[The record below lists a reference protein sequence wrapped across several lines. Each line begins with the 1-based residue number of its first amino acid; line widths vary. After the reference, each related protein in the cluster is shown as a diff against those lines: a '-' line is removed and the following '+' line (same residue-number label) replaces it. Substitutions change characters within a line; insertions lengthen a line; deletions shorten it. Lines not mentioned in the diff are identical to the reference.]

1 MTAQPLQH
9 HPLACLKTKPSSLF
23 TSFAPIIFFFLKKLL
38 VLNRTA
44 ISAIPLNVC
53 ECVFHW
59 LRMYPLIRDRC
70 GPLGSHQAGKK
81 LDPPPPLFSLSPLPR
96 HCTTSPCL
104 CTPLKSH
111 ITHRCQRKERLTDNR
126 TETEQGESESSI
138 NRETGGVGERRW
150 LQSLRKHRR
159 VTEP

>member
-1 MTAQPLQH
+1 MPQNKAEL
-9 HPLACLKTKPSSLF
+9 SLHF
-23 TSFAPIIFFFLKKLL
+23 MWTYHLFLKLL
-38 VLNRTA
+38 LLNRTA

-53 ECVFHW
+53 VRVCFSLAAHVPIDQRQMWASWQSSGRQEA
-59 LRMYPLIRDRC
+59 
-70 GPLGSHQAGKK
+70 GS
-81 LDPPPPLFSLSPLPR
+81 PPILSLSPLPR
-96 HCTTSPCL
+96 HCTTCPCL

-159 VTEP
+159 VTER